1 VKAHI
6 LIVEDER
13 GLVITLRDRLTREGY
28 AVDVAGTPGDAL
40 ARVSERRFDLV
51 LLDVMLPGGSGVD
64 VCAQMRAREIQ
75 TPVIMLTARAALVD
89 KIIGLK
95 MGADDYLTKPFEMG
109 ELLARIEAQIRR
121 RAVASALSAA
131 AGGVV
136 RFGTVEVDLR
146 CAEVRRDG
154 APIALS
160 AKEFQLLHYF
170 IEHQGATIGRN
181 ELLGGVWRY
190 DSVPNTRTVDVHVA
204 ALRRKVERNPRA
216 PAHII
221 TVHGLGYKFVG

>member
-1 VKAHI
+1 MKARI

-13 GLVITLRDRLTREGY
+13 ALVITLRDRLTREGY
-28 AVDVAGTPGDAL
+28 AVDAAGTPGEAVAL
-40 ARVSERRFDLV
+40 LNERRFDLV
-51 LLDVMLPGGSGVD
+51 LLDLMLPGGSGVD
-64 VCAQMRAREIQ
+64 VCSELRAKGIQ
-75 TPVIMLTARAALVD
+75 TPIIMLTARAALVD

-109 ELLARIEAQIRR
+109 ELLARIEAQLRR
-121 RAVASALSAA
+121 RAVASGAPEATA
-131 AGGVV
+131 GVV
-136 RFGTVEVDLR
+136 RFGAVEVDLR
-146 CAEVRRDG
+146 GAELRRDG
-154 APIALS
+154 ARVSLS

-170 IEHQGATIGRN
+170 IEHRGATIGRE
-181 ELLGGVWRY
+181 ELLEAVWRY

>member
-1 VKAHI
+1 MKACI

-13 GLVITLRDRLTREGY
+13 GLIITLRDRLTREGY
-28 AVDVAGTPGDAL
+28 AVEIASTPGDARKL
-40 ARVSERRFDLV
+40 VNERRFDLL
-51 LLDVMLPGGSGVD
+51 LLDLMLPGGSGVD
-64 VCAQMRAREIQ
+64 LCSEMRARGIQ
-75 TPVIMLTARAALVD
+75 TPIIMLTARAALVD

-109 ELLARIEAQIRR
+109 ELLARIEAQLRR
-121 RAVASALSAA
+121 RAVATSAA
-131 AGGVV
+131 DSPAGVV
-136 RFGTVEVDLR
+136 RFGNVEVDLR
-146 CAEVRRDG
+146 GAEVRRDG
-154 APIALS
+154 APMAIS

-170 IEHQGATIGRN
+170 IQHKGATIGRD
-181 ELLGGVWRY
+181 ELLAAVWRY

>member
-1 VKAHI
+1 MKACI

-13 GLVITLRDRLTREGY
+13 GLIITLRDRLTREGY
-28 AVDVAGTPGDAL
+28 AVEIASTPGDARKL
-40 ARVSERRFDLV
+40 VNERRFDLM
-51 LLDVMLPGGSGVD
+51 LLDLMLPGGSGVD
-64 VCAQMRAREIQ
+64 LCSEMRAHGIQ
-75 TPVIMLTARAALVD
+75 TPIIMLTARAALVD

-109 ELLARIEAQIRR
+109 ELLARIEAQLRR
-121 RAVASALSAA
+121 RAVATSAGDAPA
-131 AGGVV
+131 GVV
-136 RFGTVEVDLR
+136 RFGIVEVDLR
-146 CAEVRRDG
+146 GAEVRRDG
-154 APIALS
+154 APMAIS

-170 IEHQGATIGRN
+170 IQHKNATIGRD
-181 ELLGGVWRY
+181 ELLAAVWRY

>member
-1 VKAHI
+1 VKGRI

-13 GLVITLRDRLTREGY
+13 ALIITLRDRLTREGY
-28 AVDVAGTPGDAL
+28 AVDAAATPAEAL
-40 ARVSERRFDLV
+40 RLLGERRFDLV
-51 LLDVMLPGGSGVD
+51 LLDLMLPGGSGMD
-64 VCAQMRAREIQ
+64 VCSEMRARGIP
-75 TPVIMLTARAALVD
+75 TPIIMLTARAAVVD

-109 ELLARIEAQIRR
+109 ELLARIEAQLRR
-121 RAVASALSAA
+121 RA
-131 AGGVV
+131 AGPGTSEAPAGVV
-136 RFGTVEVDLR
+136 RFGSVEVDLR
-146 CAEVRRDG
+146 GAEVRRDG
-154 APIALS
+154 APISFS

-170 IEHQGATIGRN
+170 IEHRGATIGRD
-181 ELLGGVWRY
+181 ELLGAVWRY

-204 ALRRKVERNPRA
+204 AVRRKVERNPRA

>member
-1 VKAHI
+1 MKACI

-28 AVDVAGTPGDAL
+28 AVDVAGTADEGL

-51 LLDVMLPGGSGVD
+51 LLDLMLPGGSGVD
-64 VCAQMRAREIQ
+64 LCSQMRAQGIQ

-95 MGADDYLTKPFEMG
+95 MGADDYLTKPFEMA

-121 RAVASALSAA
+121 RTVDGGQTEPPA
-131 AGGVV
+131 GVV
-136 RFGTVEVDLR
+136 RFGAVEVDLR
-146 CAEVRRDG
+146 GAEVRRDG
-154 APIALS
+154 APISLS
-160 AKEFQLLHYF
+160 AKEFHLLQYF
-170 IEHQGATIGRN
+170 IAHRGATIGRD
-181 ELLGGVWRY
+181 ELLGAVWRY
-190 DSVPNTRTVDVHVA
+190 DSLPNTRTVDVHVA
-204 ALRRKVERNPRA
+204 ALRRKVETNPRA

>member
-1 VKAHI
+1 MKAHV

-13 GLVITLRDRLTREGY
+13 GLIITLRDRLTREDY
-28 AVDVAGTPGDAL
+28 AVEIASTAADAL
-40 ARVSERRFDLV
+40 RLLSERRFDLV
-51 LLDVMLPGGSGVD
+51 LLDLMLPGGSGVD
-64 VCAQMRAREIQ
+64 VCSEMRAQGNQ
-75 TPVIMLTARAALVD
+75 TPIIMLTARAALVD

-109 ELLARIEAQIRR
+109 ELLARIEAQLRR
-121 RAVASALSAA
+121 RAVATGASEPPA
-131 AGGVV
+131 GVV
-136 RFGTVEVDLR
+136 RFGDVEVDLR
-146 CAEVRRDG
+146 GAEVRRAG
-154 APIALS
+154 VAISIS

-170 IEHQGATIGRN
+170 IQHKGATIGRD
-181 ELLGGVWRY
+181 ELLAAVWRY